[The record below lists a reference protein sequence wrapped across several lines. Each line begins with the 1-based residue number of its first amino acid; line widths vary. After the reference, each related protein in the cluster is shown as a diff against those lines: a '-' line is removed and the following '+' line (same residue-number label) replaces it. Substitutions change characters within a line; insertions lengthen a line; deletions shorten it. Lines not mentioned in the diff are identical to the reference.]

1 MTNTIQFAIF
11 PFEHKGYKFISK
23 VAETSRFLPQ
33 IIAIKDEFITM
44 NRDAIDECM
53 PDLHDMSWASIE
65 KEIYRINEGGTE
77 MFLELVGIA

>member
-1 MTNTIQFAIF
+1 MNQTIKFASF
-11 PFEHKGYKFISK
+11 PFNHKGYNFVSK

-33 IIAIKDEFITM
+33 IMLIGEAFIDM
-44 NRDAIDECM
+44 NKGAIDECM

-65 KEIYRINEGGTE
+65 KQVAFINEGGTE